1 MEAFFFQQAPF
12 LDPLLV
18 AEVEEPLAIGEVE
31 ET

>member
-1 MEAFFFQQAPF
+1 MEALFSSRPLFR
-12 LDPLLV
+12 PLLV